1 MYPEQ
6 ALYVSD
12 SRPKRLLQDHV
23 PVFVGLQ
30 VTIDLVIVI
39 VVLYCVISI
48 YAEPFTKIHSLLA
61 VITVLLMHLVYRN
74 NGVYRCCTGHIKCI
88 LKLTKSWL
96 SVLGILM
103 IIGYLTENL
112 ETVSQQILMT
122 WAGLAFAAQVAS
134 YIITN
139 LIVKRYQKYILSKE
153 GSLNVLVIGTN
164 RLANHLTRKINNNDW
179 LRDHVVGVIDPCDA
193 QEGSQHWDIKGVPVL
208 GNLDDLSRIVNRYKI
223 KKVYIAL
230 SMNHIQELAA
240 INLTLL
246 NENINVIWA
255 PDIFGLNLLNLNV
268 KEIAGVPLIS
278 LSESPINGF
287 QALVKSTMDRSLA
300 MIALVIMSPV
310 FLITAFVIKLNSPG
324 PVFFHQER
332 HGWEGKVITVWKF
345 RSMYLHKEDGCK
357 QASKVDSRVTPIGQ
371 FIRKT
376 SIDELP
382 QLFNVLIGN
391 MALVGPRPHA
401 VEHNN
406 YYHKKINI
414 YLARHQIKPGI
425 TGLAQTNGCRG
436 ETKTIEQM
444 QKRVNYDF
452 AYINN
457 WSIWLDIKI
466 LMKTF
471 FILFA
476 DDVY

>member
-12 SRPKRLLQDHV
+12 SRPKRLLQDHI
-23 PVFVGLQ
+23 PLFVGLQ
-30 VTIDLVIVI
+30 VIIDLVIVI
-39 VVLYCVISI
+39 VVLYGVISG
-48 YAEPFTKIHSLLA
+48 YEETFTKTHSLLA
-61 VITVLLMHLVYRN
+61 VITILLMRSVYLN
-74 NGVYRCCTGHIKCI
+74 NGVYRCCTGYLKCL

-112 ETVSQQILMT
+112 EAVSQQVLMT
-122 WAGLAFAAQVAS
+122 WAGLAFAAQVAT

-139 LIVKRYQKYILSKE
+139 QIVKRYQKYILSKE
-153 GSLNVLVIGTN
+153 GSLHVLVIGTN
-164 RLANHLTRKINNNDW
+164 RLANHLTKKINNNDW
-179 LRDHVVGVIDPCDA
+179 LRDHVVGVIDPCDE
-193 QEGSQHWDIKGVPVL
+193 QGHQNWDVKDVPIL
-208 GNLDDLSRIVNRYKI
+208 GNLDDLPWIVNRYKI

-230 SMNHIQELAA
+230 SMNHVQDLNS

-255 PDIFGLNLLNLNV
+255 PDVFGLTLLNLNV

-287 QALVKSTMDRSLA
+287 QALIKSAMDRSLA
-300 MIALVIMSPV
+300 LIALVMMSPV
-310 FLITAFVIKLNSPG
+310 FLFTAIAIKISSPG
-324 PVFFHQER
+324 PIFFHQER

-357 QASKVDSRVTPIGQ
+357 QATKVDARVTPIGH

-406 YYHKKINI
+406 YYHKKINV

-471 FILFA
+471 FILFT

>member
-12 SRPKRLLQDHV
+12 SRPKRLLQDHI
-23 PVFVGLQ
+23 PLFVGLQ
-30 VTIDLVIVI
+30 VIIDLVIVI
-39 VVLYCVISI
+39 VVLYGVISV
-48 YAEPFTKIHSLLA
+48 YETTFTKTHSLLA
-61 VITVLLMHLVYRN
+61 VITILLMRSVYLN
-74 NGVYRCCTGHIKCI
+74 NGVYRCCTGYLKCL

-112 ETVSQQILMT
+112 EAVSQQVLMT
-122 WAGLAFAAQVAS
+122 WAGLAFAAQVAT

-139 LIVKRYQKYILSKE
+139 QIVKRYQKYILSKE
-153 GSLNVLVIGTN
+153 GSLHVLVIGTN
-164 RLANHLTRKINNNDW
+164 RLANHLTKKINNNDW
-179 LRDHVVGVIDPCDA
+179 LRDHVVGVIDPGDE
-193 QEGSQHWDIKGVPVL
+193 QEHQNWDVKDVPIL
-208 GNLDDLSRIVNRYKI
+208 GNLDDLPWIVNRYKI

-230 SMNHIQELAA
+230 SMNHVQDLNS

-255 PDIFGLNLLNLNV
+255 PDVFGLTLLNLNV

-287 QALVKSTMDRSLA
+287 QALIKSAMDRSLA
-300 MIALVIMSPV
+300 LIALVMMSPI
-310 FLITAFVIKLNSPG
+310 FLFTAIAIKLSSPG
-324 PVFFHQER
+324 PIFFHQER

-357 QASKVDSRVTPIGQ
+357 QAAKVDARVTPIGH

-406 YYHKKINI
+406 YYHKKINV

-436 ETKTIEQM
+436 ETKTIDQM

-471 FILFA
+471 FILFT